1 MWMFLHFLIFV
12 RFCLD
17 PFDIRELVVMRIRML
32 TKAVDALN
40 VRDAKASSEA
50 DEASNGHMP
59 TQHSSR
65 KAATREKF
73 RWKPS
78 IDNLFK
84 VSDQSQ
90 CLVQHIGMFAAV
102 PRSMLPGRICD
113 NANFLISNERVLL
126 HALAKIQ
133 KKSDAKT

>member
-1 MWMFLHFLIFV
+1 
-12 RFCLD
+12 
-17 PFDIRELVVMRIRML
+17 ML

>member
-1 MWMFLHFLIFV
+1 MFLHFLIFV

-50 DEASNGHMP
+50 DEA
-59 TQHSSR
+59 TDTCQHSSR
-65 KAATREKF
+65 KAATRENF

-78 IDNLFK
+78 IDNLLK

-90 CLVQHIGMFAAV
+90 CLVQHGAAHRHV
-102 PRSMLPGRICD
+102 CSCAKV
-113 NANFLISNERVLL
+113 NASR
-126 HALAKIQ
+126 
-133 KKSDAKT
+133 

>member
-65 KAATREKF
+65 KAATRENF

-78 IDNLFK
+78 IDKFFK
-84 VSDQSQ
+84 VSDQSK
-90 CLVQHIGMFAAV
+90 CLVPHIGMFAAV
-102 PRSMLPGRICD
+102 PRSMLLG
-113 NANFLISNERVLL
+113 FVTM
-126 HALAKIQ
+126 Q
-133 KKSDAKT
+133 VF